1 MKQLDERIRSFVA
14 VGRRMVKG
22 KGRTLKQTTKER
34 RDKKETNK
42 KKVHKERTRLN
53 HRRWRKQKG

>member
-1 MKQLDERIRSFVA
+1 MKQLDERTRIFVA
-14 VGRRMVKG
+14 VGRRMVKD

-34 RDKKETNK
+34 RDEKETNK

-53 HRRWRKQKG
+53 HRRRRNQKG